1 VCVPADLARQVRRF
15 AVVVQP
21 QLQTA
26 LAQIGSANRL
36 ELSEQNELMTRDE
49 PVEES

>member
-1 VCVPADLARQVRRF
+1 MDHWLRSLGFHGVDLNDEPRV
-15 AVVVQP
+15 
-21 QLQTA
+21 A
-26 LAQIGSANRL
+26 LVQIGSTNRL